1 MADLTGNKIK
11 DTYTGLLQIEGDVI
25 QDGTGSITN
34 LPFNQLSGTPTLVS
48 SSNQI
53 ASDISGSFTLVSS
66 SFSTTITDIIDG
78 TITVTSASYAV
89 SSSHEIT
96 YELSCSHAVT
106 ADQVSFTGVQNKP
119 TLISSSVQIASDIS
133 GSITEFSSSISS
145 RVSTSETN
153 ITALQSFSSSLD
165 ATFATDLELSN
176 VSSSF
181 ATTIDNIQHTDI
193 TLLNN
198 FTSSIQSEV
207 DSLNAASSSFLTG
220 IGDGIISS
228 SKQISDF
235 GFISSSHTDI
245 AALNN
250 FSSSIQTQ
258 VDGLVAATGSY
269 ITTLSAQTL
278 NELSDV
284 NDYTSS
290 AIIDGYR
297 LAWDSGSQ
305 EWAPAPSNTLKGT
318 TRLFISTVRSNSSS
332 FFFNSITRT
341 ATDSA
346 SPVADSAF
354 LLTSAL
360 LNKVTIY
367 LRNDAASANT
377 CTVEVFKNSNGI
389 DFGLASSLASD
400 VQTLTTDTTQT
411 FTFTGLTLA
420 QFDSLHFKVTPTI
433 AGGQYYGIVIIE

>member
-11 DTYTGLLQIEGDVI
+11 DTYTGLLQIEGGVI

-66 SFSTTITDIIDG
+66 SFSSTITDIIDG

-96 YELSCSHAVT
+96 YELSSSHAET

-145 RVSTSETN
+145 RVSINETN

-165 ATFATDLELSN
+165 STFATDLELSN

-181 ATTIDNIQHTDI
+181 ATTIDGIQHTDI

-207 DSLNAASSSFLTG
+207 NSLNTATSSFLTG
-220 IGDGIISS
+220 INAGIVSS

-235 GFISSSHTDI
+235 GFISSSHTDVAALNLFTSSI
-245 AALNN
+245 QSEVNSLNAATSSFLTGIGAGIISSSIQISDFGFITSSEGSSTDITALNN
-250 FSSSIQTQ
+250 FSGSIQTQ
-258 VDGLVAATGSY
+258 VDSLNAATSSFAVTTGNIFTGKQELTGSIDVSGSIEIKPTRLEVRTLLTVTPVDTKPTDLTVGTFAVSGSTPIY
-269 ITTLSAQTL
+269 CDGLNWYPINLGTALPSPVPSPAVTTDSTTVTTDDTTITTD
-278 NELSDV
+278 N
-284 NDYTSS
+284 N
-290 AIIDGYR
+290 
-297 LAWDSGSQ
+297 
-305 EWAPAPSNTLKGT
+305 
-318 TRLFISTVRSNSSS
+318 
-332 FFFNSITRT
+332 
-341 ATDSA
+341 
-346 SPVADSAF
+346 
-354 LLTSAL
+354 
-360 LNKVTIY
+360 
-367 LRNDAASANT
+367 
-377 CTVEVFKNSNGI
+377 
-389 DFGLASSLASD
+389 
-400 VQTLTTDTTQT
+400 
-411 FTFTGLTLA
+411 
-420 QFDSLHFKVTPTI
+420 
-433 AGGQYYGIVIIE
+433 

>member
-11 DTYTGLLQIEGDVI
+11 DTYTGLLQIEGGVI

-66 SFSTTITDIIDG
+66 SFSSTITDIIDG

-96 YELSCSHAVT
+96 YELSSSHAET

-145 RVSTSETN
+145 RVSINETN

-165 ATFATDLELSN
+165 STFATDLELSN

-181 ATTIDNIQHTDI
+181 ATTIDGIQHTDI

-207 DSLNAASSSFLTG
+207 NSLNAATSSFLTG
-220 IGDGIISS
+220 INAGIVSS

-235 GFISSSHTDI
+235 GFISSSHTDVAALNLFTSSI
-245 AALNN
+245 QSEVNSLNAATSSFLTGIGAGIISSSIQISDFGFITSSEGSSTDITALNN
-250 FSSSIQTQ
+250 FSGSIQTQ
-258 VDGLVAATGSY
+258 VDSLNAATSSFAVTTGNIFTGKQELTGSIDVSGSIEIKPTRLEVRTLLTVTPVDTKPTDLTVGTFAVSGSTPIY
-269 ITTLSAQTL
+269 CDGVNWYPINLVTALPSPVPSPAVTTDSTTVTTDDTTITTD
-278 NELSDV
+278 N
-284 NDYTSS
+284 N
-290 AIIDGYR
+290 
-297 LAWDSGSQ
+297 
-305 EWAPAPSNTLKGT
+305 
-318 TRLFISTVRSNSSS
+318 
-332 FFFNSITRT
+332 
-341 ATDSA
+341 
-346 SPVADSAF
+346 
-354 LLTSAL
+354 
-360 LNKVTIY
+360 
-367 LRNDAASANT
+367 
-377 CTVEVFKNSNGI
+377 
-389 DFGLASSLASD
+389 
-400 VQTLTTDTTQT
+400 
-411 FTFTGLTLA
+411 
-420 QFDSLHFKVTPTI
+420 
-433 AGGQYYGIVIIE
+433 

>member
-1 MADLTGNKIK
+1 MADFTGNRIK
-11 DTYTGLLQIEGDVI
+11 DTYQRVVQIEGGTF
-25 QDGTGSITN
+25 QDGLGNPIDI
-34 LPFNQLSGTPTLVS
+34 PFSQLSGTGTLIS
-48 SSNQI
+48 SSTQLS
-53 ASDISGSFTLVSS
+53 SDISGSFNSL
-66 SFSTTITDIIDG
+66 
-78 TITVTSASYAV
+78 
-89 SSSHEIT
+89 
-96 YELSCSHAVT
+96 
-106 ADQVSFTGVQNKP
+106 
-119 TLISSSVQIASDIS
+119 
-133 GSITEFSSSISS
+133 SSSITSRISS
-145 RVSTSETN
+145 NESN
-153 ITALQSFSSSLD
+153 ITNLQNFSSSLD
-165 ATFATDLELSN
+165 ATFATDLQLEN
-176 VSSSF
+176 ISSSF

-193 TLLNN
+193 TALNT

-207 DSLNAASSSFLTG
+207 DSLNAASSSFLTGIDAGIISSSKQITDFGFISSSHTDIAALNLFTSSIQLEVNGLNAATSSYLTG

-400 VQTLTTDTTQT
+400 VQTLTTDTIQT